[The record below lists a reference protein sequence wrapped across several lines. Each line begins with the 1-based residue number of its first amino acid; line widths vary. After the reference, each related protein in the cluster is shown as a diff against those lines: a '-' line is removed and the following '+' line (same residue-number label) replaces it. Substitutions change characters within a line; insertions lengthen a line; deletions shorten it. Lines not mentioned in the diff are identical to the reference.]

1 MRGRYIEQVGRGY
14 RQHRPGF
21 VDYLRVMQRGPCFW
35 GVTALCVI
43 AFSRLALQ
51 GSLSVVLLAAV
62 VGVATIVLYF
72 PIWRAL
78 AIRFPRLATDGH
90 PELLDERHVDTP
102 LHPGEP
108 SSNVRSISR

>member
-1 MRGRYIEQVGRGY
+1 MWGRYIEQVVRGY

-21 VDYLRVMQRGPCFW
+21 RDYLRVMHRGPRFW
-35 GVTALCVI
+35 GAAALCVI

-51 GSLSVVLLAAV
+51 GSLSVVLLAAAG
-62 VGVATIVLYF
+62 GVAIIVLYF

-78 AIRFPRLATDGH
+78 ANRFPRLATDGH
-90 PELLDERHVDTP
+90 PELLDEHHVDAP

-108 SSNVRSISR
+108 SSNVRSMPR